1 MIPLLTIFWY
11 LAIQEIYFLLL
22 NSKKYSASK
31 TMIPFTKI
39 ITHFLHANGSFRK
52 FYVDPFLQMDGFE
65 LNFLCIH
72 FHKDQGFY

>member
-1 MIPLLTIFWY
+1 MFWY

-31 TMIPFTKI
+31 TMISFNKI
-39 ITHFLHANGSFRK
+39 ITHFLHANDSFWQ
-52 FYVDPFLQMDGFE
+52 FFVDPFLQMDRFE

-72 FHKDQGFY
+72 FHKYQGFY